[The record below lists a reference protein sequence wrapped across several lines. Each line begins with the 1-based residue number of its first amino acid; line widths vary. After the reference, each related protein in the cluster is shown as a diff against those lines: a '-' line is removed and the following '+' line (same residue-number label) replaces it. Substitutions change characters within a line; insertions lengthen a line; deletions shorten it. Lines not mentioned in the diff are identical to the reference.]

1 MSVSNVA
8 GLQREKEA
16 KALKSFLTFSIVG
29 SLMLHIGVLASGI
42 VNLLTRV
49 PDLEEEPIELTFVEP
64 ETPET
69 PEPPK
74 EPVKETKIEPI
85 QPPVKVQTPI
95 EPPVKPAPQP
105 ITPVQKPAPQPVQK
119 DPPVAKAPQQPVE
132 QAKPTVTAPQTTTA
146 TNTSPAETPVLTQ
159 PSNDELKAQLR
170 GIRDS
175 RYAQETVGVAEK
187 PAATNPSP
195 TVTFGTRT
203 GTGSERRK
211 RETFATAPTPPRIPT
226 ESNRGSGDGRA
237 ACRECNTK
245 YPEQARRRGVEGRV
259 EVAVDTDD
267 QGNVTNV
274 RLTRSS
280 GNRQLDEAHLRQARE
295 WKLKPSEAGRRGVT
309 IGTEYAIQGSRRYRE
324 VQEQKKRRQRERR
337 NQENV
342 AEQRRQRL
350 EATSG
355 SNTDVPTSSRRRR
368 RLETPAQQTATPRN
382 TESGFNRL
390 PQRQNV
396 GTSSPARTQTATPPR
411 QRLRESLRRTP
422 QNNVERSSA
431 STSQPT
437 QNRRRRRQQGQQGSS
452 SNSSAN
458 RLRDALRRN
467 NQPSAPASTTPTTP

>member
-1 MSVSNVA
+1 MSVSSVA

-49 PDLEEEPIELTFVEP
+49 PELEEEPIELTFVEP

-74 EPVKETKIEPI
+74 EPVKETKITPI

-105 ITPVQKPAPQPVQK
+105 VTPVQKPVPQPVRQE
-119 DPPVAKAPQQPVE
+119 PPVAKAPQQPVPP
-132 QAKPTVTAPQTTTA
+132 AKPTVTTPQQTTA

-159 PSNDELKAQLR
+159 SGSDELKAQLS

-175 RYAQETVGVAEK
+175 RGAQATVGTSEK
-187 PAATNPSP
+187 PVATSPSSN
-195 TVTFGTRT
+195 VTFGTRT
-203 GTGSERRK
+203 GTERRK
-211 RETFATAPTPPRIPT
+211 RETFATAPTPPRIPA

-259 EVAVDTDD
+259 EVAVDTDGK
-267 QGNVTNV
+267 GNVTNV

-280 GNRQLDEAHLRQARE
+280 GNRELDEAHLRQARD

-309 IGTEYAIQGSRRYRE
+309 IGTEYAIQGSRRYRN
-324 VQEQKKRRQRERR
+324 VQEQKKKRQIEQR
-337 NQENV
+337 NRENV
-342 AEQRRQRL
+342 AAEQRRQRL

-355 SNTDVPTSSRRRR
+355 SNTDVPTSSRKRR
-368 RLETPAQQTATPRN
+368 RLETPAQQTAAPRN

-390 PQRQNV
+390 PQRQNA
-396 GTSSPARTQTATPPR
+396 GTSSPTRTQTATPPR
-411 QRLRESLRRTP
+411 QRLRESLRQTP
-422 QNNVERSSA
+422 QNNVERNSA

-437 QNRRRRRQQGQQGSS
+437 QIRRRRRQQGS

-467 NQPSAPASTTPTTP
+467 NQPSAPASTTPTTPNNGGG

>member
-1 MSVSNVA
+1 MSVSSVA

-74 EPVKETKIEPI
+74 EPVRETKVTPI
-85 QPPVKVQTPI
+85 QPPVKVQTPL
-95 EPPVKPAPQP
+95 EPPVKPVPQP
-105 ITPVQKPAPQPVQK
+105 ITPAQRPVSQPVRQ

-132 QAKPTVTAPQTTTA
+132 PAKPTVTTPQQTTA
-146 TNTSPAETPVLTQ
+146 TNTTPVLTQ
-159 PSNDELKAQLR
+159 PSNNELSAQLR

-175 RYAQETVGVAEK
+175 RSVQESVGVSEK
-187 PAATNPSP
+187 PVATSPSS

-203 GTGSERRK
+203 GSGERRK

-267 QGNVTNV
+267 KGNVTNV

-280 GNRQLDEAHLRQARE
+280 GNRQLDEAHLRQARD
-295 WKLKPSEAGRRGVT
+295 WKLKPSEAGRQGVT
-309 IGTEYAIQGSRRYRE
+309 IGTEYAIQGSRRYRN
-324 VQEQKKRRQRERR
+324 VQEQKKRRQIEQR
-337 NQENV
+337 NRENV
-342 AEQRRQRL
+342 AAQQRRQRL

-368 RLETPAQQTATPRN
+368 RLEAPAQQTAAPRN

-396 GTSSPARTQTATPPR
+396 GTTSPTRTQTTTPAR
-411 QRLRESLRRTP
+411 QRLRESLRQTP
-422 QNNVERSSA
+422 QNNVERNSA
-431 STSQPT
+431 STSQPN
-437 QNRRRRRQQGQQGSS
+437 QIRRRRRQQGSSS

-467 NQPSAPASTTPTTP
+467 NQPSAPASTTPTTPNNGGG